1 MRALRYLLAGF
12 ETLVAAFAFCAFAAG
27 LEAVVQLSVQRT
39 PLKGARRVVVVAE
52 LGRAMVVSVMAGVFA
67 LWMGRCAVRNFRD
80 AKAKAG
86 SVVPG
91 KHKSAFGRLT
101 QITII

>member
-1 MRALRYLLAGF
+1 MLKASKEGSMRALRYFLAGF
-12 ETLVAAFAFCAFAAG
+12 ETLVALFFFCLFAGG
-27 LEAVVQLSVQRT
+27 LIATVQLSVPKNP
-39 PLKGARRVVVVAE
+39 PLEGAMRAVVVAE
-52 LGRAMVVSVMAGVFA
+52 LGRAMVITVMAGVFA

-91 KHKSAFGRLT
+91 KT
-101 QITII
+101 

>member
-1 MRALRYLLAGF
+1 MRSLRYFLAGF
-12 ETLVAAFAFCAFAAG
+12 ETLVALFFFCLFAGG
-27 LEAVVQLSVQRT
+27 LVVTVQLSIPKNP
-39 PLKGARRVVVVAE
+39 PLEGARRAVLVAE

-67 LWMGRCAVRNFRD
+67 FWMGRCAVRNFRD

-91 KHKSAFGRLT
+91 KT
-101 QITII
+101 